1 LIARIHAP
9 SPQVRRLIHQLLS
22 EVGKEH
28 PQALVYSA
36 TVASK
41 SQSTSRR
48 NAALAIMDKMRV
60 HSSRLVEQALLVSQ
74 ELIRVAIL
82 WHEIWHE
89 GLEEASRLY
98 FGEHNVEAMFNVL
111 EPLHQMLE
119 RVFLSIY
126 YILRRLIAIL

>member
-1 LIARIHAP
+1 
-9 SPQVRRLIHQLLS
+9 VRRLIHQLLS